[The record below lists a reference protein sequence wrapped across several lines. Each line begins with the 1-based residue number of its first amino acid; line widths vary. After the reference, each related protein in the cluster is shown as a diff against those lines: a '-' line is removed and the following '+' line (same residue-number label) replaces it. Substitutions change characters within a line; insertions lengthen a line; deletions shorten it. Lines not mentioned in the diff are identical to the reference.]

1 MEPTFPLFRLPEAV
15 IVHVLQNM
23 NLNELFIISLISS
36 KTKSLVTSL
45 GIEARYVGII
55 IFCTISIN
63 VYTTKSHTLNFYDD
77 SNDQNPLSPVDI
89 SLPVAAYFE
98 YQSKRIQASTPF
110 NFNDWM
116 NHIRTVFC
124 FTNQQDLSFC
134 RGCERFE
141 VQSLKDTIG
150 NVDDLYVA
158 DEVTDVYSQEIL
170 KHFNAPNELFL
181 HRNPFDKACEIQ
193 KPFIQNF
200 QSIVFHDFFSLDDM
214 LLVNIEKVMFAKPI
228 SQKQFNRFV
237 KHWTRG
243 SNPRLQCMS
252 LFIEI
257 TNSVSREEPLKGI
270 DYVDVA
276 EEDQLEICRKHRIK
290 SYYMVQIRRKD
301 GTPAV
306 IAAEDFG
313 NVLHVNFLVFY

>member
-1 MEPTFPLFRLPEAV
+1 
-15 IVHVLQNM
+15 
-23 NLNELFIISLISS
+23 
-36 KTKSLVTSL
+36 
-45 GIEARYVGII
+45 
-55 IFCTISIN
+55 
-63 VYTTKSHTLNFYDD
+63 
-77 SNDQNPLSPVDI
+77 
-89 SLPVAAYFE
+89 
-98 YQSKRIQASTPF
+98 
-110 NFNDWM
+110 M

-124 FTNQQDLSFC
+124 FTNPQDLSFY

-158 DEVTDVYSQEIL
+158 DE
-170 KHFNAPNELFL
+170 
-181 HRNPFDKACEIQ
+181 
-193 KPFIQNF
+193 
-200 QSIVFHDFFSLDDM
+200 
-214 LLVNIEKVMFAKPI
+214 
-228 SQKQFNRFV
+228 KQFNRFV
-237 KHWTRG
+237 KHWIRG
-243 SNPRLQCMS
+243 SNPRLQYMS

-313 NVLHVNFLVFY
+313 NVLHVCFLVFY